1 MPCQGAHG
9 TMGCCPCHGPT
20 CCKAREGL
28 AHVSQA
34 PPCLPQSSC
43 CSNTPCCVLVSL
55 ICNNELWHWTHG
67 LSFPCTGHCTLVQ
80 RISHASKL
88 ALWLQHHHALSKTF
102 LSAATCHGIVP
113 MAHWATLMHQVLHP
127 CASTRERRGCTTL
140 CALTATRCMPHMSWS
155 PCVGA
160 SILFRVLC
168 PCLSHALMPLAAAK
182 AQPWC
187 LPWVPS
193 PPSFLP
199 SLPPSLPLK
208 EHFKPF

>member
-102 LSAATCHGIVP
+102 LSAATSLCPWPIEPPWCTRYCTLVLALGKGEVALHSVLLQPHVACHTCHG
-113 MAHWATLMHQVLHP
+113 AHVWVLAFFSV
-127 CASTRERRGCTTL
+127 CY
-140 CALTATRCMPHMSWS
+140 
-155 PCVGA
+155 V
-160 SILFRVLC
+160 
-168 PCLSHALMPLAAAK
+168 HA
-182 AQPWC
+182 
-187 LPWVPS
+187 
-193 PPSFLP
+193 
-199 SLPPSLPLK
+199 
-208 EHFKPF
+208 